1 MRSVRCKLS
10 LVASGLAT
18 VLLAGSVGAE
28 VGVPV
33 DTELSLRGGLYQ
45 ILMLSDDPDPYLGF
59 WVDVTASHTPSR
71 IALNTDG
78 DVNGDGPPSVL
89 MNPFSGLPTVAWA
102 RNSASGFDVVVSH
115 FAAGAWS
122 APEVVAGGTDD
133 ELDPH
138 LVLDPV
144 DGTVHLFYWVDTATP
159 VVMYRHAPADL
170 SSWSSP
176 VQVSN
181 GIDAAFRPGGVVHN
195 GVLKVVYEVHA
206 FGSGQTPRDVILA
219 NWNGQ
224 SFVPQVLALSNHD
237 GELWPR
243 LHSHSGRMWLEWID
257 ADDQMAWFR
266 FENEAGWSPKQWESF
281 ATVEEREFHVRGA
294 IRIKATQEP

>member
-28 VGVPV
+28 VGVPI
-33 DTELSLRGGLYQ
+33 DTELSVRGGLYQ

-59 WVDVTASHTPSR
+59 WVDVTASQTPSR

-102 RNSASGFDVVVSH
+102 RNSTSGFDVVVSH
-115 FAAGAWS
+115 FEAGAWS
-122 APEVVAGGTDD
+122 VPEVVAGGTDD

-138 LVLDPV
+138 LVLDPF
-144 DGTVHLFYWVDTATP
+144 DGTVHLFYWIDAATP

-170 SSWSSP
+170 SSWSFP

-181 GIDAAFRPGGVVHN
+181 GIDAAFRPGGAVHH

-266 FENEAGWSPKQWESF
+266 FENEQGWSPRQWESF

-294 IRIKATQEP
+294 IRIKATQGP